1 MYDAGKTETQCTL
14 RYTVRTMESLKKEN
28 IGILAVGLLDVSCK
42 KIFQGM
48 SSGFT

>member
-1 MYDAGKTETQCTL
+1 MYDAGKTETQSTL

-28 IGILAVGLLDVSCK
+28 IGILAVGLLDVIRK
-42 KIFQGM
+42 NIFQGM